1 MTLAEAIQ
9 AFLRSR
15 DASGCT
21 PATLKTYRIDLGTF
35 CDTVGAS
42 KLAGLTP
49 DAVETYLAGLRS
61 QMEPISVHRRYRALR
76 TFCRWLVRTGRLS
89 ADPMA
94 SLTMRVPQTLPRVP
108 SDDDVR
114 RLLAACPPTFE
125 GQRNS
130 AMIALLPDSGLRKE
144 EIRWLRI
151 GDVDLVS
158 RMIRVRQGKGLRDGV
173 TFIGAATAPMLRA
186 WLMVHP
192 DRGPENFL
200 LVRQDGSQLGPWAIT
215 RILHRISRRTRLAHA
230 VGAHALRHYAATA
243 ILRRTG
249 DLELVRRMLRH
260 STLAMALRYAI
271 LTQTEIAAKFT
282 AASPVDNLR
291 ASRQV
296 KGVRRALDRQGISGS
311 DRRNPTGDRGLVRR
325 VLRGTQAGG

>member
-15 DASGCT
+15 EASGCT
-21 PATLKTYRIDLGTF
+21 PATLRTYRIDLDAF
-35 CDTVGAS
+35 CDAS
-42 KLAGLTP
+42 GILQLAGLAP
-49 DAVETYLAGLRS
+49 EAVETYLAGLRS
-61 QMEPISVHRRYRALR
+61 QMKPISAHRRYRVLR

-89 ADPMA
+89 TDPMVGLA
-94 SLTMRVPQTLPRVP
+94 MRVPQTLPRVP

-125 GQRNS
+125 GRRNW
-130 AMIALLPDSGLRKE
+130 AMIALLADSGLRKE
-144 EIRWLRI
+144 ETRWLHI
-151 GDVDLVS
+151 GDMDLAS

-173 TFIGAATAPMLRA
+173 AFIGEATASMLRA

-192 DRGPENFL
+192 DRRAESFL
-200 LVRQDGSQLGPWAIT
+200 LVRRDGSPLGSWAIT
-215 RILHRISRRTRLAHA
+215 RILHRISRRARLDRA

-260 STLAMALRYAI
+260 SSLAMALRYAI
-271 LTQTEIAAKFT
+271 LTQTEIAAKFA
-282 AASPVDNLR
+282 AASPVDHLR
-291 ASRQV
+291 ASRQIE
-296 KGVRRALDRQGISGS
+296 GARRI
-311 DRRNPTGDRGLVRR
+311 
-325 VLRGTQAGG
+325 